1 MSTTPNPPSTP
12 PGPPAEPAG
21 TPMPEAASIPAP
33 SAPAQPLSL
42 DKTPAPAAPEPPET
56 AEAPAQPLSLEKSPA
71 AAAPESPAAPET
83 PEAPADAG
91 TPEAPAAADTPPAP
105 TLADTAPAPAD
116 APVTPATVPAPAPA
130 DPWATP
136 DPSAPQAPAA
146 PSTPQAPTAPADPA
160 AFGTPGAPGPSSFA
174 PPTPV
179 PGPPTVPGGP
189 APAWGGPAPAW
200 GQPGF
205 GGVPYA
211 GYPQGPP
218 TTNGLA
224 VAAVIVASFAV
235 LVGLLPFF
243 FWAGTLLAFVAIG
256 LGIGGI
262 VRAGKGAPN
271 KTMSVV
277 GTVLGVLGLAASG
290 AGLYFTATVLDD
302 GSSRYEHGIDIDE
315 DELDLEGLYPS
326 DEPWPSASPSPSQV
340 PGLSSAVPFGETVT
354 YPNGLKV
361 SLSAPKKYVTKNKYS
376 KVGNAV
382 EMTLTIT
389 NGSSATHNVIY
400 AMPNVRDA
408 NGMTAKLV
416 FDGDV
421 PKMIK
426 GDILPGESASGV
438 VAFEVPEGTE
448 RISADISPGILL
460 PHAKFSGSVG

>member
-12 PGPPAEPAG
+12 PGSPAEPAG
-21 TPMPEAASIPAP
+21 TPIPEAASIPAP

-42 DKTPAPAAPEPPET
+42 DKTPAT
-56 AEAPAQPLSLEKSPA
+56 
-71 AAAPESPAAPET
+71 AAPET
-83 PEAPADAG
+83 PEAPAQPLSLDKPAAAPAPEPAESPAA
-91 TPEAPAAADTPPAP
+91 PEAQAASETPADTPPAP
-105 TLADTAPAPAD
+105 APVDAPVIPAPAPVD
-116 APVTPATVPAPAPA
+116 APVTPAPAPTPVPA

-136 DPSAPQAPAA
+136 DPSAPKTPAA
-146 PSTPQAPTAPADPA
+146 PSAAQAPTAPAAPA
-160 AFGTPGAPGPSSFA
+160 AFGAPGAPAPSPFA
-174 PPTPV
+174 PPAPV

-235 LVGLLPFF
+235 LVGLVPFF
-243 FWAGTLLAFVAIG
+243 FWAGALMAVVAMG

-271 KTMSVV
+271 KAMSVV

-302 GSSRYEHGIDIDE
+302 SSSRYEQGMDIDE

-326 DEPWPSASPSPSQV
+326 SKPWPSASPSPTQV

-389 NGSSATHNVIY
+389 NGSSSTHNVIY
-400 AMPNVRDA
+400 AMPNVRDE

-421 PKMIK
+421 PKMVK

-460 PHAKFSGSVG
+460 PHAKFSGSIG

>member
-12 PGPPAEPAG
+12 PGPSEEPAG
-21 TPMPEAASIPAP
+21 TPTAETASIPAP
-33 SAPAQPLSL
+33 SAQPLSL
-42 DKTPAPAAPEPPET
+42 DKTPAAAAPE
-56 AEAPAQPLSLEKSPA
+56 ADAPPLSLEK
-71 AAAPESPAAPET
+71 APQSPAAPET
-83 PEAPADAG
+83 QADAG
-91 TPEAPAAADTPPAP
+91 TPEAPAPVDTPA
-105 TLADTAPAPAD
+105 TPAPA
-116 APVTPATVPAPAPA
+116 PAPAPA

-136 DPSAPQAPAA
+136 DPSAPKAPAA
-146 PSTPQAPTAPADPA
+146 PSAPAAHGAPA
-160 AFGTPGAPGPSSFA
+160 APAPSPFAPPA

-179 PGPPTVPGGP
+179 PGPPTFPGRP
-189 APAWGGPAPAW
+189 APAWGTPPAW

-235 LVGLLPFF
+235 FVGLLPFF
-243 FWAGTLLAFVAIG
+243 FWAGTLLAVVAIG

-290 AGLYFTATVLDD
+290 AGLFFTATVLED
-302 GSSRYEHGIDIDE
+302 GPSRYEQGIDIDE

-326 DEPWPSASPSPSQV
+326 GEPWPSASPSPSQV
-340 PGLSSAVPFGETVT
+340 PGLTSAVPFGETVT
-354 YPNGLKV
+354 YPNGIKV

-382 EMTLTIT
+382 AMTLTIT
-389 NGSSATHNVIY
+389 NGSSGTHNVIY
-400 AMPNVRDA
+400 AMPNVRDED
-408 NGMTAKLV
+408 GMTAKLV

-421 PKMIK
+421 PKMVK
-426 GDILPGESASGV
+426 GDILPGESASGIL
-438 VAFEVPEGTE
+438 AFEVPEGTE

-460 PHAKFSGSVG
+460 PHAKFSGSIG

>member
-12 PGPPAEPAG
+12 PGSPAEPAG
-21 TPMPEAASIPAP
+21 TPIPEAASIPAP

-42 DKTPAPAAPEPPET
+42 DKTPATAAPET
-56 AEAPAQPLSLEKSPA
+56 PAQPLSLEK
-71 AAAPESPAAPET
+71 ESPAAPET
-83 PEAPADAG
+83 PETPAYAG
-91 TPEAPAAADTPPAP
+91 TPEAPAPADAPPAP
-105 TLADTAPAPAD
+105 APVD
-116 APVTPATVPAPAPA
+116 APVTPAPAPVDAPVTPAPVPVDAPVTPAPAPTPVPT

-136 DPSAPQAPAA
+136 DPSAPKAPAA
-146 PSTPQAPTAPADPA
+146 PSAAQAPA
-160 AFGTPGAPGPSSFA
+160 APGAPGPSPFA
-174 PPTPV
+174 PPAPV

-235 LVGLLPFF
+235 FVGLLPFF
-243 FWAGTLLAFVAIG
+243 FWVGALMAVVAIG

-290 AGLYFTATVLDD
+290 AGLYFTATFLDD
-302 GSSRYEHGIDIDE
+302 SSSRYERGMDIDE

-326 DEPWPSASPSPSQV
+326 SKPWPSASPSPSQV
-340 PGLSSAVPFGETVT
+340 PGLTSAVPFGETVT

-361 SLSAPKKYVTKNKYS
+361 SLSTPKKYVTKNKYS

-389 NGSSATHNVIY
+389 NGSSDTHNVIF
-400 AMPNVRDA
+400 AMPNVRDE

-460 PHAKFSGSVG
+460 PHAKFSGSIG

>member
-12 PGPPAEPAG
+12 PGPSEEPAG
-21 TPMPEAASIPAP
+21 TSIPEAAAPIPAP

-42 DKTPAPAAPEPPET
+42 DKTPAPETPET
-56 AEAPAQPLSLEKSPA
+56 PAPPLSLDKPA
-71 AAAPESPAAPET
+71 AAAPEAPAAPET
-83 PEAPADAG
+83 PQPPADAG
-91 TPEAPAAADTPPAP
+91 TPETPIPIP
-105 TLADTAPAPAD
+105 APAPAD
-116 APVTPATVPAPAPA
+116 APPADTPPVPAPA

-136 DPSAPQAPAA
+136 DPSAPKAPAA
-146 PSTPQAPTAPADPA
+146 PSATPAPAATA
-160 AFGTPGAPGPSSFA
+160 AFGAPAAPAPSPFAPPA

-179 PGPPTVPGGP
+179 PGPPAFPGGP
-189 APAWGGPAPAW
+189 APAWGTPPAW

-211 GYPQGPP
+211 GYPQGPA

-235 LVGLLPFF
+235 FVGLLPFF
-243 FWAGTLLAFVAIG
+243 FWAGTLLAVVAIG

-290 AGLYFTATVLDD
+290 AGLFFTATVLED
-302 GSSRYEHGIDIDE
+302 GPSRYEQGIDIDE

-326 DEPWPSASPSPSQV
+326 GEPWPSASPSPSQV
-340 PGLSSAVPFGETVT
+340 PGLTSAVPFGETVT
-354 YPNGLKV
+354 YPNGIKV

-389 NGSSATHNVIY
+389 NGSSGTHNVIY
-400 AMPNVRDA
+400 AMPNVRDED
-408 NGMTAKLV
+408 GMTAKLV

-421 PKMIK
+421 PKMVK
-426 GDILPGESASGV
+426 GDILPGESASGIL
-438 VAFEVPEGTE
+438 AFEVPEGTE

-460 PHAKFSGSVG
+460 PHAKFSGSIG